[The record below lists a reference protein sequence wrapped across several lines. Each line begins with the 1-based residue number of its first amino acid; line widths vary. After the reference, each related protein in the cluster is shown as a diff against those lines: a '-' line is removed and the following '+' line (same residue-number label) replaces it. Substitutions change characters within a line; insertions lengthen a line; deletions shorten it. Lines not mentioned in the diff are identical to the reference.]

1 MTATYT
7 MMLLGRNRKTP
18 LSWHHFQ
25 RSTMTKA
32 TERKMGA
39 EVRVPFSSFSSASS
53 SSSSSSP
60 PSFQDYQLPPA
71 VETWE
76 KVAEKELSRSNTSV
90 ASLRTDRVTPEGI
103 QIQPV
108 YWDLQDPDNAEMPG
122 VFPYTRGPYASM
134 YTSKPWTIRQYAGFS
149 SAEESNAFYRANLK
163 AGVQGL
169 SVAFDL
175 PSHRGYD
182 SDHGKSLVNVC
193 FFLCDPPLL

>member
-1 MTATYT
+1 MTAAMT
-7 MMLLGRNRKTP
+7 MMLGRTRKTP
-18 LSWHHFQ
+18 FLWRQLQ
-25 RSTMTKA
+25 RGSTK
-32 TERKMGA
+32 RKVRAEIGA
-39 EVRVPFSSFSSASS
+39 PFSSSSASS
-53 SSSSSSP
+53 
-60 PSFQDYQLPPA
+60 PSTTFEDYQLPKA

-90 ASLRTDRVTPEGI
+90 ASLRTDRITPEGI
-103 QIQPV
+103 QIQPA
-108 YWDLQDPDNAEMPG
+108 YWDLNDPDCEMPG

-182 SDHGKSLVNVC
+182 SDNGESKNMHVFCWCNVC
-193 FFLCDPPLL
+193 ASFAKK